1 MSEKNQGVVGT
12 VPDDCPAGYNDI
24 PNANLS
30 EEAMLDVG
38 VNLENHWG
46 MLPEAVSRVESPA
59 ALKIVSGQLAC
70 RLCDYKDECAQVVR
84 LGQDVSLVESKH
96 PLELEGM
103 LKPAEKAQLWA
114 NAAVRAKEAEGYTFQ
129 SVANMAGEVSR
140 LPKPLMDVVVEM
152 LKVDGESSAESS
164 SMPEQ
169 IGLLTIEGKDYS
181 VITWSGSRLI
191 ISKVVIE
198 AIQGEYKKGNVYGSY
213 RTLIG
218 SLSSMLRSS
227 AADASRS
234 YISEFLSSGGDLRQL
249 NIKKIND
256 MGVLEFNAA
265 THSMVRIFG
274 DVFESPRSLAVGD
287 GDRITTVFL
296 PGVST
301 ISKSGGGG
309 QINRSAKEQETL
321 VKKFKTLCRSGNP
334 RELLK
339 GIEVR
344 KLIPKN

>member
-46 MLPEAVSRVESPA
+46 MLPEAVSRAESPA

-70 RLCDYKDECAQVVR
+70 RLCDYKDECAQAVK
-84 LGQDVSLVESKH
+84 LGQDASLVENSH
-96 PLELEGM
+96 PLELEGV
-103 LKPAEKAQLWA
+103 LKPEEKAQLWA
-114 NAAVRAKEAEGYTFQ
+114 NAAVRAKEAEGYSFQ

-169 IGLLTIEGKDYS
+169 IGSLTIEGKDYS

-191 ISKVVIE
+191 VSKTVVE
-198 AIQGEYKKGNVYGSY
+198 AIQGEHKKGNVYGSY

-227 AADASRS
+227 AMDASRS
-234 YISEFLSSGGDLRQL
+234 YLSEFLSSGGDLRQL
-249 NIKKIND
+249 NIKKLHDI
-256 MGVLEFNAA
+256 GVLEFNAS

-274 DVFESPRSLAVGD
+274 DVFESPRSLTRGD
-287 GDRITTVFL
+287 EDRITTVFL

-301 ISKSGGGG
+301 MSKSGGGG
-309 QINRSAKEQETL
+309 QINRSAKEQEVL
-321 VKKFKTLCRSGNP
+321 VKRLKSLCRTGNP
-334 RELLK
+334 EEMLK
-339 GIEVR
+339 DINLK
-344 KLIPKN
+344 KLVSKD